1 MELLETYEHHGDGYN
16 PFLITPT
23 WQVAQLNY
31 LPEQHFRSISKIDR
45 HLETDEAFVLF
56 SGTAVLIVA
65 EEEGGT
71 LTLQPTLMEPEKT
84 YNVPKNVWHNIALAE
99 DARVL
104 IVENCNTHL
113 GDFEFRDLSQT
124 EKSELEQQLTP
135 YFKEG

>member
-1 MELLETYEHHGDGYN
+1 MELLETYEHHDDGYN

-23 WQVAQLNY
+23 WQIAQLNY
-31 LPEQHFRSISKIDR
+31 LPEQHFRSIAKIDR

-65 EEEGGT
+65 EEVGGR
-71 LTLQPTLMEPEKT
+71 LTLYTTLMEPEKT

-104 IVENCNTHL
+104 IVENSNTHL
-113 GDFEFRDLSQT
+113 GDFEFRDLSEE
-124 EKSELEQQLTP
+124 EKAELERHLTP

>member
-16 PFLITPT
+16 PFLITSE
-23 WQVAQLNY
+23 WQIAQLNY
-31 LPEQHFRSISKIDR
+31 LPEQHFRSITKIDR
-45 HLETDEAFVLF
+45 HLKTDEAFVLF

-65 EEEGGT
+65 EEMAGR
-71 LTLQPTLMEPEKT
+71 LTVCTTLMEPEKT

-104 IVENCNTHL
+104 IVENSNTHL
-113 GDFEFRDLSQT
+113 GDFEFRELR
-124 EKSELEQQLTP
+124 EKEKTELEQRLTP